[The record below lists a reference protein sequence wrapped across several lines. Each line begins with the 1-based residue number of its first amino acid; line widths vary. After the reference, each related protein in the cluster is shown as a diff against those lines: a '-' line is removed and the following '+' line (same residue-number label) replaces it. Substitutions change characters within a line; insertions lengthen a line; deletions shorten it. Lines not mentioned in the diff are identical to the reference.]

1 MNSINIVNIIPTI
14 TGFIKKCMCMIVAI
28 QLICLFINGKISYA
42 MFITISTL
50 FVKVSVL

>member
-1 MNSINIVNIIPTI
+1 MNSNIVNIIPTI
-14 TGFIKKCMCMIVAI
+14 TGFIKY
-28 QLICLFINGKISYA
+28 QWKISYA